1 MLIARTLNGL
11 QAHSLTP
18 ERAREL
24 GQLGYMQWLGALPPD
39 SDYEFEAVR
48 AYLRA
53 MDFIETDPAI
63 AAFCDLI
70 RDSLRRP
77 LRPLDLA
84 LPKARRRGGARKRRL
99 SI

>member
-11 QAHSLTP
+11 QARTLTH
-18 ERAREL
+18 ERAKEL
-24 GQLGYMQWLGALPPD
+24 GQMGYMQWLGALPGTA
-39 SDYEFEAVR
+39 DYEHEAVR

-63 AAFCDLI
+63 AVFCGLI
-70 RDSLRRP
+70 RDSLRQPIRP
-77 LRPLDLA
+77 LELA
-84 LPKARRRGGARKRRL
+84 LPKAQRRGGARQRRL